1 MHLSRERCQSEWAAV
16 DRCSELMGVWNL
28 AQGHFGRAPE
38 MSYHLSCKWPSVHY
52 FGPQLRLEPETS
64 LAMYRLSYCSTPK
77 LQHWSVV
84 KSDKLGHKRV
94 HTRPQPSNNTSNHPS
109 IYELIHP
116 SIHLFIHPSIYH
128 SIHPPPPSILVWIS
142 PIGKY
147 FENHENT
154 FEWRKLQ
161 VLLQAQY
168 VSTHYQSLSKPNGE
182 NACGLFI
189 HQTDFLQTTASCP
202 SCTINT
208 KTLFPPF
215 DSKKPCHCSF
225 HMMSFIRNIVLF
237 LPPPPFGYCWQAIL
251 LHTFSYI
258 RQ

>member
-77 LQHWSVV
+77 LQHFSVV

-116 SIHLFIHPSIYH
+116 SIHLFIPSIPP
-128 SIHPPPPSILVWIS
+128 IHLGLNFSKWEIFRKPW
-142 PIGKY
+142 KY
-147 FENHENT
+147 FWMKTTPSSTPSSVCLNSLSVLIKAK
-154 FEWRKLQ
+154 WRKCLWS
-161 VLLQAQY
+161 VYSPDWLPSNNSV
-168 VSTHYQSLSKPNGE
+168 VSLMHNKYQDSL
-182 NACGLFI
+182 
-189 HQTDFLQTTASCP
+189 P
-202 SCTINT
+202 SLWLK
-208 KTLFPPF
+208 KTLPLFFPH
-215 DSKKPCHCSF
+215 D
-225 HMMSFIRNIVLF
+225 VV
-237 LPPPPFGYCWQAIL
+237 Y
-251 LHTFSYI
+251 
-258 RQ
+258 

>member
-77 LQHWSVV
+77 LQHFSVV

-116 SIHLFIHPSIYH
+116 SIHPSIH
-128 SIHPPPPSILVWIS
+128 SIHPPHPSWSEFLQMRNISKTMKILLNEDNSKFYSKLSMSQLIIS
-142 PIGKY
+142 P
-147 FENHENT
+147 
-154 FEWRKLQ
+154 
-161 VLLQAQY
+161 
-168 VSTHYQSLSKPNGE
+168 YQSQMEKMLVV
-182 NACGLFI
+182 CLF
-189 HQTDFLQTTASCP
+189 TRLT
-202 SCTINT
+202 
-208 KTLFPPF
+208 
-215 DSKKPCHCSF
+215 SF
-225 HMMSFIRNIVLF
+225 KQQRSVPHA
-237 LPPPPFGYCWQAIL
+237 Q
-251 LHTFSYI
+251 
-258 RQ
+258 